1 MTASLRQAQAD
12 LARYQARLRRC
23 IQAAI
28 ANYQA
33 EIGRFAY
40 RHTKRSQASL
50 VHDYMVDAIRAE
62 FQDEPGITFST
73 RRNLFTVDFF
83 HRYLIKLKKHDR
95 YLRTSNIPTQL
106 VLDWLD
112 QKQLELPDMPDAT
125 TKLHLGYQPGLTLA
139 TSKVWLTC
147 PDGSTLDWKWELAS
161 EEPME
166 LPMPDVGPQ
175 PLPMRV
181 LRPRPVAPAS
191 EAASDDR
198 DR

>member
-33 EIGRFAY
+33 EIRRFAY

-147 PDGSTLDWKWELAS
+147 PDGSTPDCRWEGGVGGGETEGPPDAGRRSAAAADARAS
-161 EEPME
+161 SAPC
-166 LPMPDVGPQ
+166 GPGQ
-175 PLPMRV
+175 RSG
-181 LRPRPVAPAS
+181 LR
-191 EAASDDR
+191 
-198 DR
+198 